1 MEYTQHFG
9 AVNTLTF
16 IEENKFVSSSDDKK
30 LFIWEYG
37 VPVVTRHVSEPEMH
51 TITATA
57 MHPSNQFYAGQ
68 SSDNQIVIYENKGGN
83 FRRLRAK
90 KFDSHYCAGYACAID
105 FSYDGQFLV
114 SGDER
119 GKLYFYDWKTSK
131 AYRVLD
137 GHAGA
142 CIGLE
147 WHPSQP
153 TTVISCG
160 WEGMVKLW
168 Q

>member
-1 MEYTQHFG
+1 
-9 AVNTLTF
+9 
-16 IEENKFVSSSDDKK
+16 
-30 LFIWEYG
+30 
-37 VPVVTRHVSEPEMH
+37 MH
-51 TITATA
+51 SITATA
-57 MHPSNQFYAGQ
+57 MHPSGEYYAGQ
-68 SSDNQIVIYENKGGN
+68 SSDNQIIIYENKGGN
-83 FRRLRAK
+83 FRRIRAK
-90 KFDSHYCAGYACAID
+90 KFASHYCAGYACAID

-119 GKLYFYDWKTSK
+119 GKIYCYDWKTTK
-131 AYRVLD
+131 VFRILD

-142 CIGLE
+142 CIGVE

-153 TTVISCG
+153 TTMLTCG